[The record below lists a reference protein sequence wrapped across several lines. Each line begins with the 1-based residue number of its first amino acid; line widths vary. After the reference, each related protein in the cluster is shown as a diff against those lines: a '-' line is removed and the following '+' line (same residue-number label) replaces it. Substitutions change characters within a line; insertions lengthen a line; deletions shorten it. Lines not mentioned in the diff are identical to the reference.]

1 MEINDSILST
11 VKKSLGITDGYT
23 HFDQDVVMHINSVL
37 STLYQLGIGP
47 KGGFQLSTG
56 EETWSQILENDPR
69 INFVKTYVCLR
80 VRMLFDPP
88 TAGPLIQAYN
98 REIDELTW
106 RINVAVDPDE
116 G

>member
-1 MEINDSILST
+1 MEVNEKILSS
-11 VKKSLGITDGYT
+11 VKKSLGITDEYT
-23 HFDQDVVMHINSVL
+23 HFDQDVVMHINTVL

-47 KGGFQLSTG
+47 QGGYQIMTG
-56 EETWSQILENDPR
+56 DETWSEILGDDPR
-69 INFVKTYVCLR
+69 INFVKTYVGLR

-88 TAGPLIQAYN
+88 TAGPLIEAYK